1 MLLGVLLV
9 ISLGL
14 IAVNYSDGASP
25 VLRGVK
31 TAAGTVFGGLE
42 RAASAVTGSGS
53 GGRVTSLQ
61 RQVVRLRAQL
71 SQAQLSRSD
80 YAQLRRLLQLSGQ
93 GGYKIVTANVIAAGQ
108 GYQQTVTLD
117 AGSAD
122 GISPRQ
128 TVLDGQG
135 LVGEV
140 TAVTAQTATVQ
151 LATGAGTVI
160 GVRLAPGGDV
170 GWVSG
175 QGQSATGT
183 GLLRLQVLNT
193 SAVLHPGEQL
203 VTSAS
208 VHDRPYVPGV
218 PVGTI
223 AKVVSNAPGQPPVAL
238 VRPYAGFSSLSVAGV
253 VIVPPR
259 RSPRFSVLPP
269 SPSPRS
275 SPTPTVT
282 VTITPGA
289 SPPPAAGG

>member
-9 ISLGL
+9 IALAL
-14 IAVNYSDGASP
+14 IAVSYSDGASP

-42 RAASAVTGSGS
+42 RAASAMAGPGS
-53 GGRVTSLQ
+53 GGRAASLQ

-71 SQAQLSRSD
+71 SQAQLSRAD

-122 GISPRQ
+122 GISAGE

-135 LVGEV
+135 LLGEV
-140 TAVTAQTATVQ
+140 TAVTGQTATVQ

-160 GVRLAPGGDV
+160 GVRLAPSGDI

-175 QGQSATGT
+175 QGKSAAGT

-208 VHDRPYVPGV
+208 VRDRPYVPGV

-223 AKVVSNAPGQPPVAL
+223 TKVVSNAPGQAPVAL
-238 VRPYAGFSSLSVAGV
+238 VRPYADFSSLSVAGV
-253 VIVPPR
+253 VIAPPR
-259 RSPRFSVLPP
+259 RDPRFAVLPP

-275 SPTPTVT
+275 SPRPTVT
-282 VTITPGA
+282 VTVTPGA